1 MKSVLALLTF
11 FAVAFHLEAAPAK
24 IDWMTSYEEA
34 LAKAKAEHK
43 PVLLFFTGSDWC
55 GWCKR
60 LDREVFSQAAFQSFA
75 TANLVLVKI
84 DFPKYVKQTEEEK
97 NRNWKLAERYGVSGF
112 PAILLVDA
120 TGVEKLR
127 TGYIGGGPEQ
137 YVQHLKAGM

>member
-1 MKSVLALLTF
+1 MKSMLGILGLLLSLNV
-11 FAVAFHLEAAPAK
+11 FAGDLSWETDFEAA
-24 IDWMTSYEEA
+24 
-34 LAKAKAEHK
+34 KARAVKEHK
-43 PVLLFFTGSDWC
+43 TILMNFTGSDWC

-60 LDREVFSQAAFQSFA
+60 LDREVFSQEAFQSFA

-84 DFPKYVKQTEEEK
+84 DFPKYVKQSEEEK

-120 TGVEKLR
+120 AGAEKLR

-137 YVQHLKAGM
+137 YVQHLKGGM